1 MGSRLQKSG
10 LFAPNLIYL
19 FYRTESR
26 MPALTV
32 STAGALMVSGAA
44 AVAESTDLTAAGST
58 ELLLHAIEKTAAAS
72 TKKNSFIEIPLY
84 FKSLFGCS

>member
-1 MGSRLQKSG
+1 MGSWLQKAG
-10 LFAPNLIYL
+10 KYLPYLI
-19 FYRTESR
+19 ESR
-26 MPALTV
+26 MLALTV
-32 STAGALMVSGAA
+32 STAGALIVSGAA
-44 AVAESTDLTAAGST
+44 AVAESTDFTAAGST